1 MNYDTLSSFAQT
13 WGLLYF
19 VLLFGCAVAYALWPS
34 NRDKFRR
41 AANSPLKEEEPGDD
55 RPAE

>member
-1 MNYDTLSSFAQT
+1 MTYDALSSFAQT

-19 VLLFGCAVAYALWPS
+19 VLLFGCAIAYALWPA
-34 NRDKFRR
+34 NREKFRR
-41 AANSPLKEEEPGDD
+41 AANAPLKEEEPGDD